1 MLQGL
6 QVLPLYRQGGLQDFL
21 LHQVQSYNA
30 FCLSTE
36 TNQLKFKYISQLQLM
51 TSLNVTCDFFK
62 CL

>member
-6 QVLPLYRQGGLQDFL
+6 QVLPLYRQDFL